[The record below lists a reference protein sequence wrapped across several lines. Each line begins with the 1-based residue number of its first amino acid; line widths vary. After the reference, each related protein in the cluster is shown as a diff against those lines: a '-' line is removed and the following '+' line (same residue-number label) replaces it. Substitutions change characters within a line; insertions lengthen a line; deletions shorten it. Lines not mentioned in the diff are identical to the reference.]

1 MKKSL
6 KIFALISILI
16 MITALITGCA
26 GTIGATGPTGPTG
39 PAGPAGPNL
48 IVALGNVDNA
58 GTLSA
63 TCRYNVTSVTW
74 SGAYWEIQLTGISFS
89 IWDYAVA
96 VCPFSGYA
104 TQSSM
109 DGKLLIYIW
118 NSVGTVIQTG
128 FSFVVFAQ
136 PS

>member
-1 MKKSL
+1 MNKFL

-16 MITALITGCA
+16 MITALFVGCA
-26 GTIGATGPTGPTG
+26 ATAGPAGATGPQ
-39 PAGPAGPNL
+39 GPAGPNL

-96 VCPFSGYA
+96 VCPFEGYA

-109 DGKLLIYIW
+109 DGKLIIYIW

>member
-1 MKKSL
+1 MKKFL

-16 MITALITGCA
+16 MITALFVGCA
-26 GTIGATGPTGPTG
+26 GTAGPAGATGPQ
-39 PAGPAGPNL
+39 GPAGPNL
-48 IVALGNVDNA
+48 IVALGNVYNA

-63 TCRYNVTSVTW
+63 TCQYNVTSVTW

-96 VCPFSGYA
+96 VCPFEGYA

-109 DGKLLIYIW
+109 DGKLIIYIW